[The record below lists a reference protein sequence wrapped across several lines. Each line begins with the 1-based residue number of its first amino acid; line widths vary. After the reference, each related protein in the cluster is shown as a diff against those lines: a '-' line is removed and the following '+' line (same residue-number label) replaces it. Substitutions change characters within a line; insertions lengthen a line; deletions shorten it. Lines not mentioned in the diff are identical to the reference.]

1 MAADPIVKEIYI
13 EASPEIVFEYL
24 TDPQKMIRWMGLSA
38 ELEPKPGGLYRLD
51 PNGRDVIRGSYLEV
65 VPHSRIVFTW
75 GFEEPGH
82 AVPPG
87 SSVVEITLERK
98 EKGTL
103 LRLIHR
109 ELPPELRD
117 AHEYGWTH
125 YLGRLKMLAEGGS
138 PGHDPLSDL
147 SVHHG

>member
-13 EASPEIVFEYL
+13 EASADLIFEYL
-24 TDPQKMIRWMGLSA
+24 TDPRKMIRWMGIQA

-65 VPHSRIVFTW
+65 VPYTRIVFSW

-82 AVPPG
+82 SLPTG
-87 SSVVEITLERK
+87 STVVEITLEGK
-98 EKGTL
+98 GKGTL

-117 AHEYGWTH
+117 MHEYGWTH
-125 YLGRLKMLAEGGS
+125 YLGRLKTLAEGGD
-138 PGHDPLSDL
+138 PGRDRLSDS